1 MHILMIKKAVESYR
15 FDHFYWC
22 LCLFTSRSP
31 VSVWPSSELAAWPD
45 FSSNSENFE
54 NMRGH
59 FVVREVTLP
68 SSSSHAVVTDR
79 TVLRVHH
86 SRHQERVRVVCT
98 TRHQHTSRFVT
109 VSDACTSLPPFR
121 KHVTTIRYRKR
132 TWNSL
137 QELNDNSPYLA
148 DVGHLLG
155 KTNTKHLLLFYIL
168 ISWLNPIT
176 CFASLH
182 GLYRGYKRKNIC
194 GKNARSLAFFAIAST
209 WKSN

>member
-1 MHILMIKKAVESYR
+1 MCAVSFDAYFNDKKAVESYR

-68 SSSSHAVVTDR
+68 STSSHAVVTDR

-121 KHVTTIRYRKR
+121 KHVTTIRYIGSERETVYR
-132 TWNSL
+132 NWMTTL
-137 QELNDNSPYLA
+137 P
-148 DVGHLLG
+148 
-155 KTNTKHLLLFYIL
+155 IL
-168 ISWLNPIT
+168 RMLPISW
-176 CFASLH
+176 
-182 GLYRGYKRKNIC
+182 GNI
-194 GKNARSLAFFAIAST
+194 NTWFYTYFLA
-209 WKSN
+209 